1 MATIEKRKQ
10 TDHRKD
16 GKPGRTTYRVRYRD
30 PSGRSR
36 SRSFT
41 KKSDAEKYKSTVEA
55 DLVRGLWHDP
65 SMGRMTFADWVK
77 EYQANTEKR
86 ATTAARDSTVLNTHF
101 LPDLG
106 PTPLGAIT
114 PHDIQRI
121 VNRMKRKLQPATVR
135 TNYGV
140 LRAVLSAAVQ
150 DDKIVRSPCRGVR
163 GVTSPQTTRKV
174 RGGLTAEDITR
185 LVGFMPTEY
194 QPMVLVA
201 GVLGLRWSE
210 VVGLRV
216 GSLHF
221 SNRRLTV
228 SETVAEVE
236 GRLQPADVKTDASR
250 RTFAVPKW
258 LMALLQLHIER
269 NGRTGEE
276 YIFQAPQGGPVR
288 YTNFRQRVWLPAVE
302 AAGYQGVSFHD
313 LRHSSGGLLRQAH
326 AHTQVIQQR
335 LGHKSSRT
343 TTDIYGWVPD
353 ETDEEAADALGE
365 LFDSRVL
372 FASYNNGDKGSL

>member
-1 MATIEKRKQ
+1 MGERVP
-10 TDHRKD
+10 
-16 GKPGRTTYRVRYRD
+16 GKH
-30 PSGRSR
+30 
-36 SRSFT
+36 
-41 KKSDAEKYKSTVEA
+41 
-55 DLVRGLWHDP
+55 L
-65 SMGRMTFADWVK
+65 
-77 EYQANTEKR
+77 QR
-86 ATTAARDSTVLNTHF
+86 ATTAARDSIVLKKH
-101 LPDLG
+101 LIPELG
-106 PTPLGAIT
+106 PLPLGTIT
-114 PHDIQRI
+114 PNDIQRI

-150 DDKIVRSPCRGVR
+150 ADKLVRSPCRGIR
-163 GVTSPQTTRKV
+163 GIKSPQAMRRA
-174 RGGLTAEDITR
+174 RGGLTAAQMTR
-185 LVGFMPTEY
+185 LVGVMPAEY
-194 QPMVLVA
+194 QPMVLVG

-216 GSLHF
+216 GSLNF
-221 SNRRLTV
+221 ANRRLTV

-250 RTFAVPKW
+250 RTFAVPQW
-258 LMALLQLHIER
+258 LMTLLQLHIER
-269 NGRTGEE
+269 TGRSDDG
-276 YIFQAPQGGPVR
+276 YLFQAPEGGPVR

-302 AAGYQGVSFHD
+302 AAGFDGASFHD

-335 LGHKSSRT
+335 LGHQSSRT

-365 LFDSRVL
+365 LFDTGVL
-372 FASYNNGDKGSL
+372 SASYNNQESGPG